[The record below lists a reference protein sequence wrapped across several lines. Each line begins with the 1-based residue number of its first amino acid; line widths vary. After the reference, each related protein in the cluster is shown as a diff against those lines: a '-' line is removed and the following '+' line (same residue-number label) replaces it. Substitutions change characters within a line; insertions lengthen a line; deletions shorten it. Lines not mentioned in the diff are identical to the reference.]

1 MLQQSQEDI
10 LRTSASSGSV
20 SGFVCV
26 SCQSEMNRAIKI
38 TLTALKIFLKAV
50 FYNKIICFKQ

>member
-1 MLQQSQEDI
+1 MLQQIQEDI

-26 SCQSEMNRAIKI
+26 SCQSEINRAIKI
-38 TLTALKIFLKAV
+38 L
-50 FYNKIICFKQ
+50 NP